1 MSSNM
6 VNNKNNQ
13 RAKRIRKK
21 PTDEVKVYGWNACLA
36 LYERR
41 PDDIIRVYIQK
52 DRLVEV
58 KKIAKFCAE
67 NKRAYHVVSRQEL
80 EDITHAAH
88 HEGLAMIAKSRQQQ
102 SYAAYLKGVKRSPAR
117 ARLLVLDEVMNPHN
131 IGAILRTAAHFGFD
145 KIIACKNGFPNFS
158 PSMMRIAEGGFEYVD
173 VMLVEALK
181 NAIQGLKANGFQVVV
196 ASAEGKTKVADIN
209 LEVPTILI
217 MGNERNGVSGALR
230 SVADY
235 TLAIA
240 GTGHVESLNVSVS
253 AGILMAS
260 LQ

>member
-1 MSSNM
+1 MANH
-6 VNNKNNQ
+6 KNNQ
-13 RAKRIRKK
+13 SARRGRKK

-36 LYERR
+36 IYSRR
-41 PDDIIRVYIQK
+41 PDDIIRAYIQK
-52 DRLVEV
+52 DRLGEI
-58 KKIAKFCAE
+58 KEIAKFCAE

-88 HEGLAMIAKSRQQQ
+88 HEGLAMIAKLRQQQ
-102 SYAAYLKGVKRSPAR
+102 TFAAYLKEVRRTPGK

-145 KIIACKNGFPNFS
+145 KILACKDGFPNFS

-173 VMLVEALK
+173 VMLVEELK
-181 NAIQGLKANGFQVVV
+181 NAIQGLRSKGFQVVV
-196 ASAEGKTKVADIN
+196 ASAEGKTEVSNID

-217 MGNERNGVSGALR
+217 MGNERHGVSEGLR

-240 GTGHVESLNVSVS
+240 GTGYVESLNVSVS